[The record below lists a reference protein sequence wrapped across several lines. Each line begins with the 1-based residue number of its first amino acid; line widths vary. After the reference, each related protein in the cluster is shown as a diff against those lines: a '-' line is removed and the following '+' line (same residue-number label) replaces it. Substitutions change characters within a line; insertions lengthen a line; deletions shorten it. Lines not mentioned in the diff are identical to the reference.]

1 MEKYL
6 PTVKAWEARAA
17 ALGRPIGTVDDGPE
31 SSHLRLLLQRT
42 IREGYE
48 SETQDGRPA
57 SSLMGKRLGFDQGR
71 MYLSF
76 SPFTQLVAT
85 NDFAVLFLFT
95 PRSTMHTDVDLYWL
109 VDGKASEVDVEAHD
123 LGLGRDH
130 QAGQGDHGEQSG
142 GYFVE
147 ALSAGALFGAR
158 APGRDVS
165 AMVLGAVW
173 VTACASEMFIEI
185 EELAMPGLDLE
196 GIGRSVVKLRAEVPD
211 DAFTAGILGS
221 QRIGNGVVISAD
233 GLILTIGY
241 LVTEAADV
249 WLTTA
254 DGRELAAHP
263 LAYDQVT
270 GFGLVLPLEKADIA
284 PVPFGSSA
292 DLAVGDPAYVV
303 SSPRVRRTAG
313 GAYFCAA
320 RICRCLGISVGGCD
334 LRHPGTSSL
343 VRSRIDR
350 YRRHFGGR
358 WARCWCAKSPPA
370 RKSMPICSCPSICS
384 NPFSRNLTTRG
395 RASRQPRPWLGVYAV
410 EMTGR
415 VYVTG
420 VAEGS
425 PAHLADI
432 REGDLISRVARHD
445 IATLP
450 DFYRRLW
457 AVGPAGTGV
466 PLTAIRGGTR
476 LHLNVRSVDRG
487 ELLKRPQAH

>member
-1 MEKYL
+1 
-6 PTVKAWEARAA
+6 
-17 ALGRPIGTVDDGPE
+17 
-31 SSHLRLLLQRT
+31 
-42 IREGYE
+42 
-48 SETQDGRPA
+48 
-57 SSLMGKRLGFDQGR
+57 
-71 MYLSF
+71 
-76 SPFTQLVAT
+76 
-85 NDFAVLFLFT
+85 
-95 PRSTMHTDVDLYWL
+95 
-109 VDGKASEVDVEAHD
+109 
-123 LGLGRDH
+123 
-130 QAGQGDHGEQSG
+130 
-142 GYFVE
+142 
-147 ALSAGALFGAR
+147 
-158 APGRDVS
+158 
-165 AMVLGAVW
+165 
-173 VTACASEMFIEI
+173 
-185 EELAMPGLDLE
+185 
-196 GIGRSVVKLRAEVPD
+196 
-211 DAFTAGILGS
+211 
-221 QRIGNGVVISAD
+221 VVISAD

-249 WLTTA
+249 WLTTP

-284 PVPFGSSA
+284 SVPFGSSA
-292 DLAVGDPAYVV
+292 DLAAGDSAFVVGSPEFGEPQPVEIFARREFAGAWEYLLEDAIFTTPAHPHWSGAALIDRHGTLVGV
-303 SSPRVRRTAG
+303 GSLLVREVTAG
-313 GAYFCAA
+313 REINANMFVP
-320 RICRCLGISVGGCD
+320 ID
-334 LRHPGTSSL
+334 LL
-343 VRSRIDR
+343 
-350 YRRHFGGR
+350 
-358 WARCWCAKSPPA
+358 K
-370 RKSMPICSCPSICS
+370 PILAD
-384 NPFSRNLTTRG
+384 LTTRG

-432 REGDLISRVARHD
+432 REGDLISHVAQHG